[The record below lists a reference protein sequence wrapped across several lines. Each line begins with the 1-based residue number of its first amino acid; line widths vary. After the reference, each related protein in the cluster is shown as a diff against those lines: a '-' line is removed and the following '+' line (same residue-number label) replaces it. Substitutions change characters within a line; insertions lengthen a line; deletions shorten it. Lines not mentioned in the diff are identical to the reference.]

1 MDTSLSALLITSHTL
16 LISFLFQVSFDS
28 MESKVVRG
36 LYLAGEVLDIDGV
49 TGGYNFQSA
58 WTAGWLA
65 GHSAATDLLHA
76 EKVV

>member
-1 MDTSLSALLITSHTL
+1 
-16 LISFLFQVSFDS
+16 

-65 GHSAATDLLHA
+65 GHSAATDLLHTDVA
-76 EKVV
+76 L

>member
-1 MDTSLSALLITSHTL
+1 MDTTLSALLINSQPL
-16 LISFLFQVSFDS
+16 LISFFFQVSFDS

-65 GHSAATDLLHA
+65 GHSAATDLLHT
-76 EKVV
+76 EEVV